1 MEFKRFLD
9 ILWRRRLTA
18 IVVFLVFSLT
28 VTLLTFLITPWYDSS
43 ARVMLKKTIAA
54 ASLNQSM
61 GLTADLL
68 QFNDTERADYLA
80 FSTVRPIVQGVIDD
94 LQLTRERVRYKVMRR
109 FPFTRP
115 ILKSFG
121 VDVDDTRKDMTA
133 EELLETSLVS
143 LVFPRPHLKVKQHED
158 TSIYIVTA
166 TSPDAQQARDIA
178 NAVATAIKEAER
190 KRILDSFE
198 EAGGIMDTVTAE
210 IRIAHLRNLRAI
222 KDFQEKETAI
232 SIDTQV
238 SSIIDNLA
246 AWKKNLYNTRIA
258 ILKSNAAIRRLQQQL
273 KWEKLDKKS
282 EPDSLVTTEMLSHFQ
297 QRLTALHLTLAETK
311 TKYTNNHPGVI
322 DIENQITALKELMR
336 KELEKVFDTDRLGMD
351 NLYIDVRRKL
361 VDQYIELT
369 MNESH
374 IAAYPDII
382 KKYEDEL
389 KSMSDKNYTFNILKL
404 EATATDSIY
413 KTLLQYQ
420 YQIGFAQKAAMSNFT
435 VIEPAIVHTSS
446 KHRHPYPPLNV
457 ALALVLG
464 SVFGIAAALMR
475 QYMDDRVAT
484 AEDVK
489 GFGLALIG
497 ILPHFKLKRHGIGSN
512 LVHPFMTVVNSITY
526 LNRNTTFLTAPGHS
540 WPVKTIIITSA
551 LQKEGKSFVASNLAK
566 AMAATD
572 KKVILIDAAGSSS
585 SLHTYFNVPGEQGLS
600 DYLPVVSD
608 NMTAE
613 DLTGAPGFQGR
624 ECPGAIKNIEG
635 VDLLTAG
642 SVVADNTLAI
652 NLDRFNR
659 LIALFEPLYDYVIID
674 TPAVL
679 FADGAMLLSEAGRM
693 VLLVIESERCPGHI
707 MEDVLVN
714 LKNTHAASVVAV
726 LNKYNVKSLY
736 DKRYMTYRYLPRG
749 KE

>member
-9 ILWRRRLTA
+9 ILWRRRWTA
-18 IVVFLVFSLT
+18 IVVFLVFFLT
-28 VTLLTFLITPWYDSS
+28 VTVLTFAITPWYDSS

-61 GLTADLL
+61 GLNADLL

-80 FSTVRPIVQGVIDD
+80 FSTVMPIVQGVIDD
-94 LQLTRERVRYKVMRR
+94 LRLSHERVRYKVMKRL
-109 FPFTRP
+109 PFTRP
-115 ILKSFG
+115 IFNSFG
-121 VDVDDTRKDMTA
+121 VDVNDIRKDMTA
-133 EELLETSLVS
+133 EGLLESSLVS
-143 LVFPRPHLKVKQHED
+143 LIFPRPHLTVKQHED
-158 TSIYIVTA
+158 TSVYIITA
-166 TSPDAQQARDIA
+166 TSPDAQQAKDIA
-178 NAVATAIKEAER
+178 NAMATAIKEAER
-190 KRILDSFE
+190 KRILESFE
-198 EAGGIMDTVTAE
+198 EAMEVMGTITTEVK
-210 IRIAHLRNLRAI
+210 IAHMRNLRVI

-238 SSIIDNLA
+238 SAIIDNLA
-246 AWKKNLYNTRIA
+246 AWKKNLYNTKIA

-297 QRLTALHLTLAETK
+297 QRLTALYLTLAETK
-311 TKYTNNHPGVI
+311 TKYTNNHPSVI
-322 DIENQITALKELMR
+322 DIENQITQLKELMR

-351 NLYIDVRRKL
+351 SLYIDVRRKL

-369 MNESH
+369 LNESH
-374 IAAYPDII
+374 VAAYPDII

-389 KSMSDKNYTFNILKL
+389 KAMSGKNYTFNILKL
-404 EATATDSIY
+404 DATATDSIY

-420 YQIGFAQKAAMSNFT
+420 YQIGLAQKAAMSNFT

-475 QYMDDRVAT
+475 QYMDGRVAT

-489 GFGLALIG
+489 GLGLALIG
-497 ILPHFKLKRHGIGSN
+497 ILPHFKIKKHGIGSD
-512 LVHPFMTVVNSITY
+512 LIHPFMTIVNSITY
-526 LNRNTTFLTAPGHS
+526 LNRNTV
-540 WPVKTIIITSA
+540 PVKTIIITSA
-551 LQKEGKSFVASNLAK
+551 LQKEGKSFVASNLAR

-572 KKVILIDAAGSSS
+572 KKVLLIDAAGSSS
-585 SLHTYFNVPGEQGLS
+585 SLHTYLDVPREQGLS
-600 DYLPVVSD
+600 DYLPVVSED
-608 NMTAE
+608 MAVE
-613 DLTGAPGFQGR
+613 DLTDTPALQQGQERPGVL
-624 ECPGAIKNIEG
+624 KNVEG

-659 LIALFEPLYDYVIID
+659 LIGLFEPLYDYVIID

-679 FADGAMLLSEAGRM
+679 FADGAMLLSEVGRM
-693 VLLVIESERCPGHI
+693 VLLVIESERCQRHI
-707 MEDVLVN
+707 MEDILVN
-714 LKNTHAASVVAV
+714 LTHTASVVAV

-736 DKRYMTYRYLPRG
+736 DKRYMTYRYLP
-749 KE
+749 

>member
-9 ILWRRRLTA
+9 ILWRRRWLA
-18 IVVFLVFSLT
+18 IVVFLVFFLT
-28 VTLLTFLITPWYDSS
+28 VTVLTFAITPWYDSS

-61 GLTADLL
+61 GLSADLL

-80 FSTVRPIVQGVIDD
+80 FSTIRPIVQVVIDD
-94 LQLTRERVRYKVMRR
+94 LRLSHERVRYKVMKRL
-109 FPFTRP
+109 PFTRP
-115 ILKSFG
+115 IFNSFG
-121 VDVDDTRKDMTA
+121 VDVNDIRKDMTA
-133 EELLETSLVS
+133 EGLLESSLVS
-143 LVFPRPHLKVKQHED
+143 LIFPRPHLTVKQHED
-158 TSIYIVTA
+158 TNVYIVTA
-166 TSPDAQQARDIA
+166 TSPDAQQAKDIA
-178 NAVATAIKEAER
+178 NAMATAIKEAER
-190 KRILDSFE
+190 KRILESFE
-198 EAGGIMDTVTAE
+198 EAMEVMGTITTEVK
-210 IRIAHLRNLRAI
+210 IAHLRNLRAI
-222 KDFQEKETAI
+222 KEFQEKETAI

-238 SSIIDNLA
+238 SAIIDNLA

-282 EPDSLVTTEMLSHFQ
+282 EPNSLVTTEMLSHFQ
-297 QRLTALHLTLAETK
+297 QRLTALALTLAETK
-311 TKYTNNHPGVI
+311 TKYTNNHPSVI
-322 DIENQITALKELMR
+322 DIENQITQLKELMR

-351 NLYIDVRRKL
+351 SLYIDVRRKL

-369 MNESH
+369 LNESH
-374 IAAYPDII
+374 VAAYPDII

-389 KSMSDKNYTFNILKL
+389 KDMSGKNYTFNVLKL
-404 EATATDSIY
+404 DATATDSVY

-446 KHRHPYPPLNV
+446 KHRHPYPPLNI

-489 GFGLALIG
+489 GLGLALIG
-497 ILPHFKLKRHGIGSN
+497 ILPHFKVKKHGIGSD
-512 LVHPFMTVVNSITY
+512 LVHPFMTIVNSITY
-526 LNRNTTFLTAPGHS
+526 LNRNTAFFTAPGHS
-540 WPVKTIIITSA
+540 RPVKTIIITSA
-551 LQKEGKSFVASNLAK
+551 LRKEGKSFIASNLAK
-566 AMAATD
+566 AMSATD
-572 KKVILIDAAGSSS
+572 KKVLLIDAAGSSS
-585 SLHTYFNVPGEQGLS
+585 SLHTYFNVPCEQGLS

-608 NMTAE
+608 DMAVE
-613 DLTGAPGFQGR
+613 DLTDTPVLAGIG
-624 ECPGAIKNIEG
+624 G

-642 SVVADNTLAI
+642 SVAADNTLAI

-659 LIALFEPLYDYVIID
+659 LIGLFEQIYDYVIVD

-693 VLLVIESERCPGHI
+693 VLLVIESERCQRHI
-707 MEDVLVN
+707 IEDVLVN
-714 LKNTHAASVVAV
+714 LNLKNLKNTHATSVVAV

-736 DKRYMTYRYLPRG
+736 DKRYMTYRYLP
-749 KE
+749 